1 MQEQSPLHTEMAQLN
16 IDNKTTTRSTP
27 SSGPIGETADQ
38 RMIRELQAR
47 VQQSEAR
54 LHQYENPF
62 QYDVPKQDE
71 QDYQRCVDLIGKIL
85 SDVNTLSNMGDRLG
99 GMVVDKS
106 YDVNRNHTDKGAS
119 RVDGITRNHVYEI
132 RQSLDNLKL
141 RVLPTLQ
148 NDITITAKARF
159 RREAIN
165 HKVNIVNG
173 RRLMENQINQQHQR
187 QLAIARGR
195 LLPSVSF
202 PVHSFSTSLST
213 SSSSS
218 SSSAG
223 LYYTPTSSA
232 QPFGCMVQGP
242 LGGEEPPNSI
252 SLGGAREDMRDA
264 LADHRLG
271 QRQYQSRLRNTTVTR
286 GEQQNDETDGHRSSA
301 SNKN

>member
-1 MQEQSPLHTEMAQLN
+1 MEQLG
-16 IDNKTTTRSTP
+16 IDNKTTTRSIP
-27 SSGPIGETADQ
+27 SPSVETADQ

-47 VQQSEAR
+47 LQQSEAR
-54 LHQYENPF
+54 VHQYENPF
-62 QYDVPKQDE
+62 QYDVPTQDE
-71 QDYQRCVDLIGKIL
+71 QDYKFCVDRISRIHSEINSLI
-85 SDVNTLSNMGDRLG
+85 NMGDRLG
-99 GMVVDKS
+99 GMMVDPV

-119 RVDGITRNHVYEI
+119 KFDGITRNHVYEI

-148 NDITITAKARF
+148 NDLINTAKARYQ
-159 RREAIN
+159 REAIN
-165 HKVNIVNG
+165 HKVNIVTG
-173 RRLMENQINQQHQR
+173 RRTMENQIRRHNSR
-187 QLAIARGR
+187 QLAFARGR

-202 PVHSFSTSLST
+202 PVPSFST

-218 SSSAG
+218 SSCGSSVG
-223 LYYTPTSSA
+223 LSYTPTSSA
-232 QPFGCMVQGP
+232 QSFGCMVQGP

-271 QRQYQSRLRNTTVTR
+271 QRQYQSRLRNTTETR
-286 GEQQNDETDGHRSSA
+286 GEEQQNDETDGHRSSV